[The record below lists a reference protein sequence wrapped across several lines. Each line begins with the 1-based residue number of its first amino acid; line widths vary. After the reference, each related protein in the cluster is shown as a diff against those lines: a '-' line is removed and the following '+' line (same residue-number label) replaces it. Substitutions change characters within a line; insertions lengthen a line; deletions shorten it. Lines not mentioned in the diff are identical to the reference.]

1 MNYELTIL
9 QKPGYLHGIVT
20 GQNSREAVA
29 GYLRQGLQE
38 CIARN
43 CTHALIEAHLKG
55 PRLAL
60 WDIFGIALQHSRHDF
75 GRFDSIAY
83 VDPDAPS
90 ELLIFVQNV
99 TRNRGL
105 PLRVFTTVE
114 AAEQWL
120 QARLAE
126 SSNASCVVE

>member
-1 MNYELTIL
+1 MNYEMTIL
-9 QKPGYLHGIVT
+9 EKAGYLHGIVT

-29 GYLRQGLQE
+29 GYLKQGLQE

-43 CTHALIEAHLKG
+43 CTHVLIEAHLKG

-60 WDIFGIALQHSRHDF
+60 WDIFEIATQHSRHDI

-83 VDPDAPS
+83 VDPNAPG
-90 ELLIFVQNV
+90 ELLTFVQNV
-99 TRNRGL
+99 TCNRGL

-120 QARLAE
+120 QSRLAE
-126 SSNASCVVE
+126 GSLPVCAVE

>member
-1 MNYELTIL
+1 MNYEMTIL
-9 QKPGYLHGIVT
+9 QKAGYLHGIVT
-20 GQNSREAVA
+20 GQNSRDAVA

-43 CTHALIEAHLKG
+43 STHVLIEAHLTG

-60 WDIFGIALQHSRHDF
+60 WDIFEIATQHSRHDF

-83 VDPDAPS
+83 VDPDAPA
-90 ELLIFVQNV
+90 ELLTFVQHV
-99 TRNRGL
+99 TSNRGL

-120 QARLAE
+120 LARLAE
-126 SSNASCVVE
+126 SSTLSCAVE

>member
-1 MNYELTIL
+1 MDYELTIL
-9 QKPGYLHGIVT
+9 EKTGYLHGIVT

-43 CTHALIEAHLKG
+43 CTHALIEAHLQG

-60 WDIFGIALQHSRHDF
+60 WDIFEIAIQHSRRDIGH
-75 GRFDSIAY
+75 FDSIAY
-83 VDPDAPS
+83 VDSNAPS
-90 ELLIFVQNV
+90 ELLTFVQNV
-99 TRNRGL
+99 TSNRGL

-120 QARLAE
+120 LIRLAE
-126 SSNASCVVE
+126 SSTASCVE